1 MSLSFW
7 QKTLNITH
15 IMTGIFS
22 LSVLLKT
29 GRLRVDPDRKFCKD
43 EILKQ
48 KIKIDLLI
56 FKRNFICFYFI
67 MSMIKQLF

>member
-43 EILKQ
+43 EILNK
-48 KIKIDLLI
+48 K
-56 FKRNFICFYFI
+56 NNN
-67 MSMIKQLF
+67 